1 MKNILFT
8 SFAVLC
14 ACAAHSQTKINI
26 DSAAKHIG
34 EKVIICSKVYGVK
47 LIPTSQMTFIDL
59 GGKYPNSLL
68 TIVIPAKAMANF
80 KQTPEALYAGKN
92 ICITGTIIS
101 YKGKAEIELLSPKDV
116 SVE

>member
-1 MKNILFT
+1 MKNSYLT

-14 ACAAHSQTKINI
+14 ACTAHSQTKINI

-47 LIPTSQMTFIDL
+47 LIASSQMTFIDL

-80 KQTPEALYAGKN
+80 KQTPEILYAGKN
-92 ICITGTIIS
+92 ICITGTLIS
-101 YKGKAEIELLSPKDV
+101 YKGKTEIELMSPTNV
-116 SVE
+116 TVE